1 MGSTLVVYP
10 LYNEIRY
17 YRVSQD
23 ANFNHQEPI
32 KTAFLRTYKQQPT
45 SGNAT
50 IVMGHY
56 TNVTQPGDHYVWLRH
71 PLQRD
76 LSHFNYDC
84 KFDNQLSHNFAQH
97 LSMMNG
103 NFMVTWLYGKYLGRH
118 DSASMEQRYKIVRD
132 TLKNKFKK
140 VYDTKKFESSWK
152 EISKI
157 LKISENPKLKSN
169 QADKDYNSVQKYDD
183 LSNEFKKWHKHHN
196 QYDYRLYSEFCE

>member
-1 MGSTLVVYP
+1 
-10 LYNEIRY
+10 
-17 YRVSQD
+17 
-23 ANFNHQEPI
+23 
-32 KTAFLRTYKQQPT
+32 
-45 SGNAT
+45 
-50 IVMGHY
+50 
-56 TNVTQPGDHYVWLRH
+56 
-71 PLQRD
+71 
-76 LSHFNYDC
+76 
-84 KFDNQLSHNFAQH
+84 
-97 LSMMNG
+97 MMNG